1 MKISVDGVVFIIII
15 ISFAVNLKCYIVKFV
30 CFSGDLVGFF
40 HLEVKYLRLRD
51 LLLHIMIAG
60 CEVGKSGGSNI
71 MNGDSNNHNNE
82 DDDSNNINVIKKL
95 NEQLNDLIS
104 VINKHGDDTLQVTIY
119 FLCSSEIFT
128 FLSDCLL

>member
-1 MKISVDGVVFIIII
+1 
-15 ISFAVNLKCYIVKFV
+15 
-30 CFSGDLVGFF
+30 
-40 HLEVKYLRLRD
+40 
-51 LLLHIMIAG
+51 MIAG